1 MSSSSAEGT
10 GGGKSRLSRK
20 DFLKLIG
27 FGGVSV
33 MIGLF
38 AGGQGGGMLSSLLG
52 NNHTYKQH
60 QKSLFS
66 PLIQQASAQQMG
78 GTWTM
83 GPNMTT
89 PAIHAAVTFNGDILI
104 VSGSQYCI
112 NNTQGPYQAR
122 LLNPTTGVASN
133 LTLTKDLFC
142 CGLNQLPNG
151 NILMTG
157 GTVPGG
163 YDTDVNNCNGRWHG
177 ANYVYEFNVASGS
190 LVEQTSMSHGRW
202 YPTQVT
208 LPDGRTVI
216 VSGADEFGS
225 YNFLTEVYDP
235 NTRTTTIQYDPNSG
249 NTYCAGSDAGPNCPG
264 ANTQCYGGPNQGTA
278 PYLSL
283 YPRMYL
289 MPSGLVFQCGQI
301 PNSFLW
307 NPSTGVW
314 TSVNNTSQYRDYGTA
329 ILLPL
334 QNTTT
339 ERGRVMLVGGSTTD
353 LVPATTVVEIQDFN
367 QGTATS
373 PVLRTG
379 PSLNHGRKFILPVIL
394 PNGRIAVFGG
404 SSQGGGNPVL
414 IPEIFDPENE
424 GQGWTDLTAATVPRL
439 YHGVALLPA

>member
-27 FGGVSV
+27 FGGVSI
-33 MIGLF
+33 MIGMF

-66 PLIQQASAQQMG
+66 PLIQQVSAQQMG

-104 VSGSQYCI
+104 VSGSQFCI

-264 ANTQCYGGPNQGTA
+264 
-278 PYLSL
+278 S
-283 YPRMYL
+283 
-289 MPSGLVFQCGQI
+289 
-301 PNSFLW
+301 
-307 NPSTGVW
+307 
-314 TSVNNTSQYRDYGTA
+314 
-329 ILLPL
+329 
-334 QNTTT
+334 
-339 ERGRVMLVGGSTTD
+339 
-353 LVPATTVVEIQDFN
+353 
-367 QGTATS
+367 
-373 PVLRTG
+373 
-379 PSLNHGRKFILPVIL
+379 
-394 PNGRIAVFGG
+394 
-404 SSQGGGNPVL
+404 
-414 IPEIFDPENE
+414 
-424 GQGWTDLTAATVPRL
+424 
-439 YHGVALLPA
+439 